1 MKHYVKIK
9 NVCNNAEEII
19 VGPCSKSE
27 VVDVI
32 QSCQPN
38 EDYAVSDVHVMS
50 LEQWKE
56 EIDTTPKLVVK
67 GRFLKFLIEI
77 NYTANDWQLY
87 TSKEGSADAAFN
99 LNRQLENV
107 LAEGEESWLSLYRSC
122 HNVLAGFRNYGACDT
137 EPRGVLVDLL
147 LELGMPEGV
156 V

>member
-1 MKHYVKIK
+1 MEHYVKIK

-19 VGPCSKSE
+19 VGPLSKSQ

-38 EDYAVSDVHVMS
+38 EDYDVNDALVMS
-50 LEQWKE
+50 YGEWLE
-56 EIDTTPKLVVK
+56 EIDTSPKLVVK
-67 GRFLKFLIEI
+67 AQFIKFLVEI

-87 TSKEGSADAAFN
+87 TSKDGCLEAAN
-99 LNRQLENV
+99 VMNRDLERA
-107 LAEGEESWLSLYRSC
+107 LAEGAETWLELYRSC
-122 HNVLAGFRNYGACDT
+122 HNVLARHRDFGSCDT